1 MCVTYFAE
9 CHSVE
14 DCVKYK
20 FAATTS
26 RKESTADAEKRRQED
41 LVDRERNEKKRRTA
55 RPADV
60 FNAKAY
66 RFLMVAKVIRWL
78 DVNELPATKGNIR
91 CLIKQ
96 LFARDCEGYSDKQFG
111 NCINH
116 WTNPACYQADLFG
129 PALWKMEL
137 IEKKRK
143 HVLYWPI
150 VDVVFE
156 DVEYP
161 TWATLSTAWSNVEAD
176 VEYPTW
182 AILSTAWSNVEAA
195 TGIAAP
201 PLPRTSAG
209 AGSSSDALPLA
220 DATNLRQITMGDFIA
235 PPSLEPAPLAAHG
248 DALANRTNRVGS
260 AAAKRKHI
268 APDSDSDDGF
278 SSACAAVSEGSESD
292 LHFVGKRPMLQ
303 PKLSF
308 LEPVSAS
315 RSNRGAGASASRAS
329 KKTCAQTHCA
339 AASGDSQS
347 DIDLPS
353 CSDESDSASV
363 SDSDSQA

>member
-1 MCVTYFAE
+1 MCVIYFAQ

-26 RKESTADAEKRRQED
+26 RKESTADADKRRQED
-41 LVDRERNEKKRRTA
+41 LVDWERNEKKRRTA

-60 FNAKAY
+60 FHAKAY
-66 RFLMVAKVIRWL
+66 RFLMLAKVIRWL

-116 WTNPACYQADLFG
+116 WTVPAHYPADQFG
-129 PALWKMEL
+129 PALWKMEV
-137 IEKKRK
+137 IGKNRRQ
-143 HVLYWPI
+143 VLYWPI

-182 AILSTAWSNVEAA
+182 AVLSTAWSNVEAA
-195 TGIAAP
+195 TGIEAP

-220 DATNLRQITMGDFIA
+220 DATNLRQITMRDCIA
-235 PPSLEPAPLAAHG
+235 PPSLEPPPLPAQG
-248 DALANRTNRVGS
+248 DALADRTNRVGS

-268 APDSDSDDGF
+268 AP
-278 SSACAAVSEGSESD
+278 ESESD
-292 LHFVGKRPMLQ
+292 SHFVGKRPMLQ

-308 LEPVSAS
+308 GGPVSAS

-339 AASGDSQS
+339 AASGDSDS